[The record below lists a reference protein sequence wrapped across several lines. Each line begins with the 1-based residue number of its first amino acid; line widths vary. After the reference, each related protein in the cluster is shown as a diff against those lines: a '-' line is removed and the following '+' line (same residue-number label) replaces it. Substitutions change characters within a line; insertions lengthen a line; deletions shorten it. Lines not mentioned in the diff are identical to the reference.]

1 MIYVT
6 GDTHGG
12 SISDVDKF
20 LRIDDSELYK
30 NDFIIIAGDFGF
42 YWDDKISTNEKKWLK
57 FFDSQNYTTLFI
69 NGNHENFNRLNA
81 YKTC

>member
-12 SISDVDKF
+12 SVGDVDKF
-20 LRIDDSELYK
+20 LRIDDSELCK
-30 NDFIIIAGDFGF
+30 DDFIISAGDFGF

-57 FFDSQNYTTLFI
+57 FFDSQKITLRCLSMEI
-69 NGNHENFNRLNA
+69 MRILIV
-81 YKTC
+81 

>member
-12 SISDVDKF
+12 SIGDVDKF

-30 NDFIIIAGDFGF
+30 DDFIIVAGDFGF
-42 YWDDKISTNEKKWLK
+42 YWDDKISTNEKK
-57 FFDSQNYTTLFI
+57 
-69 NGNHENFNRLNA
+69 
-81 YKTC
+81 